1 MNSLQIVGNLGSM
14 KLLRPLVKYS
24 KDELL
29 KYDKD
34 HHLDFIEDKTNFEDD
49 TLRNRLRHHVVPLLK
64 KETSHLVKN
73 ANHFSESVALLSKC
87 QSDLF
92 DSLPSPINFSKALR
106 GKK

>member
-1 MNSLQIVGNLGSM
+1 MKFIRSGDVAEMNSLQIVGNLGSM

-64 KETSHLVKN
+64 ERDKS
-73 ANHFSESVALLSKC
+73 SS
-87 QSDLF
+87 
-92 DSLPSPINFSKALR
+92 
-106 GKK
+106 